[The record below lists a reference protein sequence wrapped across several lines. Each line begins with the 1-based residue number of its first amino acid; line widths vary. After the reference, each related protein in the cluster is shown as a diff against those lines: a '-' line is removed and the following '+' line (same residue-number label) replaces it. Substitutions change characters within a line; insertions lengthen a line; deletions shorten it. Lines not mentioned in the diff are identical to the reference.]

1 MMFGNKKKRADKEID
16 IVVKLNREFESQV
29 LSCEREIQDYLLR
42 LKDIKDNYFELEK
55 RTDKALDDIE
65 MTSINNEKKRLIRNK
80 KKYEAYLKN
89 TEIERDNFS
98 MVTVNLSKLLM
109 YIKVFYRR
117 KEYKYI
123 IKVIPEKK
131 LPKMLN
137 STEKTREVNDLVNEL
152 LSMFRKEA
160 NRRKF
165 DFEEAQKEEDKI
177 NRENDELDSL
187 IQSSDDEE
195 IEAMRMEY
203 LKNKDLND
211 ENDNKEVV
219 NKSNY
224 KNVNLS

>member
-1 MMFGNKKKRADKEID
+1 MFGNKKKRADKEID
-16 IVVKLNREFESQV
+16 IVVKLNKEFESQV

-42 LKDIKDNYFELEK
+42 LKDIKESYFELEK
-55 RTDKALDDIE
+55 RTDKAIDDIE

-137 STEKTREVNDLVNEL
+137 SPEKTREVNDLVNEL

-195 IEAMRMEY
+195 IEAMRMDY

-211 ENDNKEVV
+211 EKDNKEVV
-219 NKSNY
+219 NKSNSR
-224 KNVNLS
+224 KVNLS

>member
-1 MMFGNKKKRADKEID
+1 
-16 IVVKLNREFESQV
+16 
-29 LSCEREIQDYLLR
+29 
-42 LKDIKDNYFELEK
+42 
-55 RTDKALDDIE
+55 
-65 MTSINNEKKRLIRNK
+65 
-80 KKYEAYLKN
+80 
-89 TEIERDNFS
+89 
-98 MVTVNLSKLLM
+98 MVSVNLSKLLM

-152 LSMFRKEA
+152 LSMFRTEA

-187 IQSSDDEE
+187 IQSCDDEE
-195 IEAMRMEY
+195 MEALRMEY
-203 LKNKDLND
+203 LKSKDLDETKND
-211 ENDNKEVV
+211 EEVK
-219 NKSNY
+219 NSNY
-224 KNVNLS
+224 KNVNLR

>member
-1 MMFGNKKKRADKEID
+1 
-16 IVVKLNREFESQV
+16 
-29 LSCEREIQDYLLR
+29 
-42 LKDIKDNYFELEK
+42 
-55 RTDKALDDIE
+55 
-65 MTSINNEKKRLIRNK
+65 
-80 KKYEAYLKN
+80 
-89 TEIERDNFS
+89 
-98 MVTVNLSKLLM
+98 
-109 YIKVFYRR
+109 
-117 KEYKYI
+117 
-123 IKVIPEKK
+123 
-131 LPKMLN
+131 
-137 STEKTREVNDLVNEL
+137 
-152 LSMFRKEA
+152 MFRKEA

-211 ENDNKEVV
+211 EKDNKEVV

>member
-1 MMFGNKKKRADKEID
+1 MFGNKKKRADKEID

>member
-42 LKDIKDNYFELEK
+42 LKDIKENYFELEK

-165 DFEEAQKEEDKI
+165 DFEEAQKEEDRI

-187 IQSSDDEE
+187 IQSSDEEE

-203 LKNKDLND
+203 LKNKDLKESD
-211 ENDNKEVV
+211 EQNVV
-219 NKSNY
+219 NKTNNR
-224 KNVNLS
+224 NVNLS

>member
-42 LKDIKDNYFELEK
+42 LKDIKENYFELEK